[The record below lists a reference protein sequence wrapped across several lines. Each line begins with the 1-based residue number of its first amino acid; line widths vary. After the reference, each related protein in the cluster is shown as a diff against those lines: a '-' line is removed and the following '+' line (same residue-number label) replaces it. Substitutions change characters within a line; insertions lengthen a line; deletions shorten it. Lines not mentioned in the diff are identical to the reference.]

1 MQTRFMRRT
10 LLIIVGLTILQ
21 ALLLV
26 AYAHYEAE
34 VLASESDRLTDRQLY
49 SRARENAE
57 RALALNPNHGY
68 ARYYLGYLELLQER
82 YPEAINVFQ
91 SAIPLMPHL
100 PALLKMLA
108 QGYFFSGDY
117 ARATQTLDRYLRMDP
132 APRAGPDLIFRMWA
146 QALCYSQEFGRA
158 SIALAKAE
166 AYQKF
171 RTELLQTRVLNSI
184 LLDQIPM
191 ADYYYRMFKFFA
203 PTHRMDPGPLFANAL
218 AAGNDGCHRRVPQ
231 APGQGPPAQRH
242 AGGNLAS
249 LDFLDGGEVGLDF
262 FAVESASHVIG
273 REFGGGVL
281 AAQQAAGQRHA
292 GENAEPVLFGVR
304 KDGLLGPAVQAV
316 VDHLQRPC
324 PDPRGLPR
332 LKLAS
337 LAQNRNSQVSNLA
350 GRLFAPEHFPK
361 VVVEERRV
369 RAGVELI

>member
-218 AAGNDGCHRRVPQ
+218 AAGKLQ
-231 APGQGPPAQRH
+231 
-242 AGGNLAS
+242 S
-249 LDFLDGGEVGLDF
+249 LTRFLELNRMRGELDGSTEKILALAYAKQARLDLAIATLKRAMGF
-262 FAVESASHVIG
+262 VPNDPEIPLFLGDIYYQQGDHKSAEG
-273 REFGGGVL
+273 YYRL
-281 AAQQAAGQRHA
+281 
-292 GENAEPVLFGVR
+292 
-304 KDGLLGPAVQAV
+304 
-316 VDHLQRPC
+316 HLQ
-324 PDPRGLPR
+324 L
-332 LKLAS
+332 
-337 LAQNRNSQVSNLA
+337 
-350 GRLFAPEHFPK
+350 APESRFKKEIQQKFPAL
-361 VVVEERRV
+361 R
-369 RAGVELI
+369 